1 MSDKYIGNE
10 INEHITRTEID
21 KIWKQM
27 KTIQNSIIFVILYF
41 ETWYVALLSLS
52 NILTENAIRKI
63 INI

>member
-21 KIWKQM
+21 KIWKHM

-52 NILTENAIRKI
+52 NILTENEIRKT

>member
-1 MSDKYIGNE
+1 MSDKYKGNE

-27 KTIQNSIIFVILYF
+27 KTIQNNIIFVILYF

-52 NILTENAIRKI
+52 NILTENEIRKT

>member
-10 INEHITRTEID
+10 INEHITRTKID

-52 NILTENAIRKI
+52 NILTEKAIRKT

>member
-1 MSDKYIGNE
+1 MSDKYKGNE

-52 NILTENAIRKI
+52 NILTENATRKT